1 MPNYASITLIGHIG
15 RDVETKV
22 LASGTTVANFSIA
35 HTRKRKDGDVT
46 TWYRCALFGAR
57 GEALAKYLGKGD
69 PVLIQGEPYLRTYTA
84 NDGTERTSLEVDV
97 REWAF
102 VGGKGQGHESGGD
115 YQPSARAA
123 PANSA
128 TAEDFNDDIPF

>member
-15 RDVETKV
+15 RDVETKF
-22 LASGTTVANFSIA
+22 LASGTLVANFSLA
-35 HTRKRKDGDVT
+35 HTRKRKEGDVT

-57 GEALAKYLGKGD
+57 AEALAKYLGKGD

-102 VGGKGQGHESGGD
+102 VGSKGQGHETGGD
-115 YQPSARAA
+115 YQTAQRTA
-123 PANSA
+123 PAKPKPVD
-128 TAEDFNDDIPF
+128 DFDDDIPF